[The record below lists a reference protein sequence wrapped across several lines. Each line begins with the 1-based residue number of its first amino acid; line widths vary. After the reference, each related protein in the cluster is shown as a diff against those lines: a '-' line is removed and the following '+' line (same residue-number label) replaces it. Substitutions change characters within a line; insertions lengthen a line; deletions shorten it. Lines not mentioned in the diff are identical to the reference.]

1 MAATLMALDPP
12 STLPLGWGICLP
24 FKRSWKFLLELY
36 VICSFQISYLRF
48 TPEIPI
54 IGRVTPKTEQ

>member
-24 FKRSWKFLLELY
+24 FKRSYAFQLGLY
-36 VICSFQISYLRF
+36 VIYWFQISYLRF

-54 IGRVTPKTEQ
+54 IGWVTPKTE